1 MRERERKGVRERERK
16 GVREKGSEKGSEK
29 ERKRLYRRAKTKP
42 FLNIF
47 ADESNFCWKF
57 CLL

>member
-1 MRERERKGVRERERK
+1 MRERER
-16 GVREKGSEKGSEK
+16 EKGSERDREKGSEK

-42 FLNIF
+42 FFNIF